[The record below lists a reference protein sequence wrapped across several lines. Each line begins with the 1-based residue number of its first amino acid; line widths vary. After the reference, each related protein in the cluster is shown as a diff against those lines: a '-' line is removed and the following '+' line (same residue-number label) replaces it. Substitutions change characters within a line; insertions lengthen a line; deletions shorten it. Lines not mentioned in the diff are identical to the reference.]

1 MKLRFFVIISLL
13 LSALSLQAQKSEVGK
28 LSVIPFVGINSSNIS
43 SNDAYND
50 AYYLVDEDANTLY
63 APVIT
68 SVIKSKGKI
77 GLTAGVAAEYRYSLP
92 LSTSVCVGYSRG
104 GYRYTEGVRMRCH
117 LDFLNLALLENL
129 YIADGLALK
138 AGVQFDYLMGGKYKY
153 DEFPTE
159 DISYDLFRRWNFV
172 IPVGISYEY
181 QRFMLDLRYNFGI
194 SDMNKILDGTQRSK
208 GFVMSLGYRFHLN

>member
-43 SNDAYND
+43 SNDAY
-50 AYYLVDEDANTLY
+50 YLVNVY

-68 SVIKSKGKI
+68 PVIKSKGKI

-92 LSTSVCVGYSRG
+92 LSTSVSVGYSRG

>member
-43 SNDAYND
+43 SNDAY
-50 AYYLVDEDANTLY
+50 YLDESAFMLY
-63 APVIT
+63 AP
-68 SVIKSKGKI
+68 VIKSKGKI

-92 LSTSVCVGYSRG
+92 LSTSVSVGYSRG

>member
-43 SNDAYND
+43 SNDAY
-50 AYYLVDEDANTLY
+50 YLVNVY

-92 LSTSVCVGYSRG
+92 LSTSVSVGYSRG

>member
-28 LSVIPFVGINSSNIS
+28 LSVIPFVGVNSSNIS
-43 SNDAYND
+43 SNDAY
-50 AYYLVDEDANTLY
+50 YLVNVY

-68 SVIKSKGKI
+68 PVIKSKGKI

-92 LSTSVCVGYSRG
+92 LSTSVSVGYSRG

-194 SDMNKILDGTQRSK
+194 FDMNKILDGTQRSK